1 MLKLLLIFF
10 TTFAFAQN
18 AQQIMSDKLRPFIFQ
33 AEKQISDQLKL
44 TIEEQF
50 RIKDTAVK
58 ATLTVDSA
66 RVAKNARLITS
77 GQRYSLPGLDES
89 VSIVEENMRNYE
101 PKIQDVYYGLKSLAV
116 SLTTPKE
123 LTPDEK
129 RRIEL
134 SIAENLK
141 SLQLTDIS
149 YDYKVLPPQEVPMAV
164 AVPAA
169 QTPVVNAEA
178 PITWTNYIWPIIALI
193 ALFSGIG
200 IIFYLITLR
209 LGVNK
214 LEKMTKDLAQAVST
228 IEIQMPS
235 QQNERR
241 ADNNRESTAVSA
253 PVKTL
258 SLDEVKNQIKQLIN
272 REPAKKE
279 ELLKEFFS
287 MSSAEKIFT
296 LLDCIPE
303 NERSR
308 YQAFMGIGEKEE
320 YSNLLSRMASG
331 ELQEDKLLSEAVSL
345 HREMTLYFHDPQL
358 IKKQVVKNKIANL
371 DRLSLAQLIRTSDAR
386 EFSILTQ
393 LASPIELSIVLS
405 NYPQLLTQFDTL
417 PKAILSQ
424 DDLSLFQK
432 KVEAIASKQKH
443 SYVEEIN
450 LSEYLP
456 LDIEKDFNLK
466 QGRKKTLWQELN
478 DKQNQNLIDFA
489 LDLTSD
495 ELSHFMAILPQ
506 ENQSQILERLPELKN
521 LQLKRLGFKLNER
534 SIELKHSF
542 FQQLKQQTWQ

>member
-141 SLQLTDIS
+141 SLQLTAIS